1 MKTLVSTLLA
11 AAAVLSAGAAIAQ
24 APAKTDAMNKDGTAM
39 TMKDCN
45 VYMEQAQKGTES
57 KDEATLRKELAC
69 TIMMKNNRGAGG

>member
-11 AAAVLSAGAAIAQ
+11 AAAVLAAGAAIA
-24 APAKTDAMNKDGTAM
+24 KDEAMNKDGTKM
-39 TMKDCN
+39 TVKDCN
-45 VYMEQAQKGTES
+45 VYMEQAQKGTEA